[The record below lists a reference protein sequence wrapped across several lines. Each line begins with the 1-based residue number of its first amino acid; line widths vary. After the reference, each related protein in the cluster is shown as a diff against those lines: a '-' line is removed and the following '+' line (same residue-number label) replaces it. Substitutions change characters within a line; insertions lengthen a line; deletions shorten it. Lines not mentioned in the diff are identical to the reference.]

1 MNLKKWV
8 ILIFLNFYVFIYF
21 ILFSPNDFMK
31 HLINYRHMSF
41 ATISCVQEERVEN
54 GNNLCQFIGIE
65 VP

>member
-1 MNLKKWV
+1 MYL
-8 ILIFLNFYVFIYF
+8 F
-21 ILFSPNDFMK
+21 ILFYFSPNDFMK

>member
-1 MNLKKWV
+1 MGN
-8 ILIFLNFYVFIYF
+8 INFPQFLCIYLFY
-21 ILFSPNDFMK
+21 FSPNDFMK

-41 ATISCVQEERVEN
+41 ATISSVQEERVEN